1 MQDEGNQEQQAQAEA
16 SWVFKPG
23 PQQSASVSTQNPLS
37 GEAQMATQVPVQEGA
52 VTWSA
57 SEYVG
62 NPKTASWFVM
72 LAMATLFV
80 GVIIYFLTGDT
91 VSAVVIA
98 ILGIIV
104 GIFAARQPQVLEYA
118 LDRSGIHLGSRF
130 YPYNVFKTFSVAQ
143 DGVFSHVT
151 LLPLK
156 RFVPPITVHYSPD
169 DEEKI
174 ITTLADYLPFEE
186 HKNDVIENFSRRV
199 RF

>member
-1 MQDEGNQEQQAQAEA
+1 MQEEGNQEQQAQPDAG
-16 SWVFKPG
+16 WVFKQG
-23 PQQSASVSTQNPLS
+23 PQQSSPLASQTSSSATLPGVSMTTSP
-37 GEAQMATQVPVQEGA
+37 EDA

-62 NPKTASWFVM
+62 HPKNAGWYLMLAGATAS
-72 LAMATLFV
+72 V
-80 GVIIYFLTGDT
+80 GVIVYFLTRDV
-91 VSAVVIA
+91 VSTVVIA
-98 ILGIIV
+98 ILGIVV
-104 GIFAARQPQVLEYA
+104 GVFAARQPQVMEYA

-130 YPYNVFKTFSVAQ
+130 YPYNVFKTFSVAE
-143 DGVFSHVT
+143 DGAFSHVT

-156 RFVPPITVHYSPD
+156 RFLPPITVHYSPD

-174 ITTLADYLPFEE
+174 IKTLADYLPFEE